1 MATKASKKTSKKP
14 KKKANDGYTPEQIK
28 EIHNFFKSND
38 FTAMMSVEH
47 KPDYSEN
54 RAELYKKSKYLF
66 SQEY

>member
-1 MATKASKKTSKKP
+1 MATKTAKKP
-14 KKKANDGYTPEQIK
+14 KEKVNSGYTPEQIK
-28 EIHNFFKSND
+28 EIQDFIKSND
-38 FTAMMSVEH
+38 FTARMSVEH